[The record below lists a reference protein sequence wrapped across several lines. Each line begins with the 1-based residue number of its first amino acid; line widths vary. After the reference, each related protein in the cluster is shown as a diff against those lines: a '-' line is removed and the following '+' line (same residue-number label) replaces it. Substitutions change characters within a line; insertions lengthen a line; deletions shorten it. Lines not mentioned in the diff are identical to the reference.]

1 MAQRGRPRK
10 NVEVKTEPVSKL
22 FPPVKETTNSSIEQY
37 HFYFTERESI
47 KFNLAS
53 TIVKLMVEKSTGK
66 VHADMVPNAL
76 KLAEGLIVGCK
87 QPVGDTPK
95 PGKFTDGPATID
107 SPDQWLNDDE
117 DDE

>member
-10 NVEVKTEPVSKL
+10 NVEVKREPEVVKDLEVVSYKTVL
-22 FPPVKETTNSSIEQY
+22 NPF
-37 HFYFTERESI
+37 FFTERESI

-87 QPVGDTPK
+87 QVVGDNPK

-107 SPDQWLNDDE
+107 SPDQWLNDEDE
-117 DDE
+117 E